1 MQTNART
8 ATDDNQSIAK
18 SNQIPKSLFHKFLDV
33 GKKNNICINLLLN
46 TIMLQNVSLERF
58 THEERG
64 VNKNVATFSPIQIQ
78 SRSKTII

>member
-33 GKKNNICINLLLN
+33 GKKNICINLLLN

-58 THEERG
+58 TYEERG
-64 VNKNVATFSPIQIQ
+64 VNKNAATFSPTHIQ